1 MRISYT
7 GRQMEITPD
16 LRTFTEKRLQKLS
29 RLLRDRL
36 DVHVVLT
43 AEKHRRAAEI
53 TLKFRDHVLV
63 ALEETSEAQ
72 ESIGRALVK
81 LERQALRFFEKR
93 RSQKRRPRPTSSIR
107 MNVLARSR
115 QDHRALEVL
124 RTERIPIEPLTVEDA
139 VLADD
144 LKERGVVVFRNPET
158 GRVNVLYRRADG
170 NLSLIEPGP

>member
-16 LRTFTEKRLQKLS
+16 LRDFTEKRLQKLS

-93 RSQKRRPRPTSSIR
+93 RSRKRRHRPTSSIR

-115 QDHRALEVL
+115 QNHRALEVL

-139 VLADD
+139 VVADD

>member
-7 GRQMEITPD
+7 GRQMEITPT
-16 LRTFTEKRLQKLS
+16 LRAFTEKRLLKLS

-63 ALEETSEAQ
+63 ALEETSEAK
-72 ESIGRALVK
+72 ESIGRALLK

-93 RSQKRRPRPTSSIR
+93 RSRKRRRPSSSAR

-115 QDHRALEVL
+115 QDHRAREVL
-124 RTERIPIEPLTVEDA
+124 RTERVPIEPLSVEDA
-139 VLADD
+139 VVAEE